1 MLPQGITTYAIVTSP
16 VSGCGVVFNTAEI
29 DQALAGPVSDIV
41 FDVPGVR
48 EVDVLLSSIAE
59 TEFDQS
65 GIRRILN
72 NQRTVENWRVG
83 EALAEAYLN
92 SHRSC
97 QFPWPDSRDERKVG
111 SSLPG
116 ADLIG
121 FQSENMLDR
130 FAFGEVKTSSEQKYP
145 PGTMYGRT
153 GLKQQ
158 LEDLRDSIEIRDNLV
173 KYLCHR
179 APNTSWSD
187 RFHNACKCYL
197 ADSNDVRIFGI
208 LVRDVTPNPDDM
220 IMRVD
225 RLNKNCPP
233 SMKIELIALYLP
245 AGTIEQL
252 PDKIKHPLRRETT

>member
-130 FAFGEVKTSSEQKYP
+130 FAFGEVKTSSEQKYANAIW
-145 PGTMYGRT
+145 
-153 GLKQQ
+153 L
-158 LEDLRDSIEIRDNLV
+158 IRMMSGFSE
-173 KYLCHR
+173 Y
-179 APNTSWSD
+179 WS
-187 RFHNACKCYL
+187 
-197 ADSNDVRIFGI
+197 V
-208 LVRDVTPNPDDM
+208 M
-220 IMRVD
+220 
-225 RLNKNCPP
+225 
-233 SMKIELIALYLP
+233 
-245 AGTIEQL
+245 
-252 PDKIKHPLRRETT
+252 